1 MTETNRVDQNPLLQI
16 VKTKIEVYRAKV
28 AEVEADLTGEQERY
42 RALTTDFNNLGN
54 SAKGLQDENRTLEQ
68 RCTTLGGELE
78 QVKEEYAS
86 LQTANTGLQTKYY
99 DLHQE
104 YTGKLDA
111 FAQVEKVK
119 HDLEEANLELQV
131 ELETTKGK
139 YIQAEEKVS
148 ELTQKG
154 EYSQRQ
160 IDEVH
165 AYLDSVELPVLKT
178 KI

>member
-16 VKTKIEVYRAKV
+16 VKTKIEGYRAKV

-86 LQTANTGLQTKYY
+86 LQTANTGLQTKYD

-119 HDLEEANLELQV
+119 
-131 ELETTKGK
+131 LETTKEK

-178 KI
+178 